1 MSTKQIARPFDIAQH
16 IAKLEHELSIVNT
29 QLTST
34 QLELKTAYERIAE
47 CRSHDRNSQCYIQSL
62 HQDIADLNAKVK
74 ELVKEPVQTQRDLDD
89 SLDLINQL
97 SGKYTDAQ
105 ISKWMSIGMFIIA
118 GLIFVA
124 AIWLS
129 LGGAK

>member
-1 MSTKQIARPFDIAQH
+1 MSTQQIARPFDIAQH
-16 IAKLEHELSIVNT
+16 IAKLEHELSVATT
-29 QLTST
+29 QLTSA

-47 CRSHDRNSQCYIQSL
+47 CRSHDRNRECYVESL
-62 HQDIADLNAKVK
+62 HQDIDSLNAKVK
-74 ELVKEPVQTQRDLDD
+74 ELAKAPVQTQRDLDD
-89 SLDLINQL
+89 SLDLINDL

-118 GLIFVA
+118 ALIFVA
-124 AIWLS
+124 AIWLV